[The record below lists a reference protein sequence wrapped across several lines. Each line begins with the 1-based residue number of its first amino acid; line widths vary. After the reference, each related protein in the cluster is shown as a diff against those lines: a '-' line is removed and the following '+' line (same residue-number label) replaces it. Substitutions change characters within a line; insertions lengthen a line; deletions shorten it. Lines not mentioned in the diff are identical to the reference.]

1 MASGRLASS
10 KQSRPTSNTRG
21 SVNINARRL
30 MKSLNG
36 AIALQETS
44 AKSLADGSRPV
55 TAGQANAIHRV
66 LVGVPGAADYSRE
79 VQV

>member
-1 MASGRLASS
+1 
-10 KQSRPTSNTRG
+10 
-21 SVNINARRL
+21 

-66 LVGVPGAADYSRE
+66 LVGVPGAADYSKL